1 MRTGRTGIVG
11 QQELIPRLFR
21 FAAVRHSQCRINGI
35 RYSVFIIS
43 DRLHRRG
50 FCAVLANRMYA
61 RFQLRQHLG
70 HVQCDGILHRLI
82 QRGLVMFAE
91 AVCRFQHAMRS
102 DVPFCGR
109 RSVNLHIAVP
119 VICRISQR
127 NAVTD
132 TLKIHGHA
140 GEIGQCVPRRLC
152 NYHIAVCIST
162 VILQIVQ
169 RNIRIDQCFSVY
181 HLAMQYDLLDLCLLQ
196 QVLTEQD
203 FRGDQSAGSVIL
215 IGIQTGNVQCCR
227 TDLGNAVVGNHKT
240 SRRGIV
246 IQGNRLRIV
255 FLHQITDHIFINA
268 YAGQCRFRLFCADNS
283 ICLCDFFRLR
293 NPLALAVLR
302 CRRRLV
308 IVHFVRGVDLVVI
321 CPQVRKCTTHGNQ
334 TVELGIAWDLLP
346 KYKFYLVTECQT
358 ILVGQH
364 VADFQCPVLFFCHAG
379 IGILFQMQPQFAGSL
394 IDHIAVCIGKAK
406 PDKLVDVCSVYLE
419 PVFQLNVRIMHCVIF
434 QADLNFLKT
443 KIFRHM
449 VCRNCVKYRDITDTV
464 KPVQI
469 VFIYCTDTHCLVWH
483 FDAVCVLDILVV
495 SKILP
500 CVRSE
505 VSRI

>member
-11 QQELIPRLFR
+11 QQKLIPRLFR

-70 HVQCDGILHRLI
+70 HVQCDSILHRLI

-119 VICRISQR
+119 VICCIGKR
-127 NAVTD
+127 NAVAD

-140 GEIGQCVPRRLC
+140 SEIGQCVPRRLC
-152 NYHIAVCIST
+152 NYHIAVCIRT

-169 RNIRIDQCFSVY
+169 RNIRIDQCPAICC
-181 HLAMQYDLLDLCLLQ
+181 LAVQYDLLDLCLLQ

-215 IGIQTGNVQCCR
+215 IGIQTGDVQCCR
-227 TDLGNAVVGNHKT
+227 TDLGNAVVGNHKA

-246 IQGNRLRIV
+246 IQGNRLRIA

-346 KYKFYLVTECQT
+346 KYKFYLVAECQT
-358 ILVGQH
+358 SLVGQH

-379 IGILFQMQPQFAGSL
+379 IGILFQMQPQFAGSF

-419 PVFQLNVRIMHCVIF
+419 PVFQLNVRIMHRVIF
-434 QADLNFLKT
+434 QADLNF
-443 KIFRHM
+443 
-449 VCRNCVKYRDITDTV
+449 
-464 KPVQI
+464 P
-469 VFIYCTDTHCLVWH
+469 
-483 FDAVCVLDILVV
+483 
-495 SKILP
+495 
-500 CVRSE
+500 
-505 VSRI
+505 

>member
-1 MRTGRTGIVG
+1 
-11 QQELIPRLFR
+11 
-21 FAAVRHSQCRINGI
+21 
-35 RYSVFIIS
+35 
-43 DRLHRRG
+43 
-50 FCAVLANRMYA
+50 
-61 RFQLRQHLG
+61 
-70 HVQCDGILHRLI
+70 
-82 QRGLVMFAE
+82 
-91 AVCRFQHAMRS
+91 
-102 DVPFCGR
+102 
-109 RSVNLHIAVP
+109 
-119 VICRISQR
+119 
-127 NAVTD
+127 
-132 TLKIHGHA
+132 
-140 GEIGQCVPRRLC
+140 
-152 NYHIAVCIST
+152 
-162 VILQIVQ
+162 
-169 RNIRIDQCFSVY
+169 
-181 HLAMQYDLLDLCLLQ
+181 MQYDLLNLCLLQ

-215 IGIQTGNVQCCR
+215 IGIQTGDVQCCR

-358 ILVGQH
+358 SLVGQH

-419 PVFQLNVRIMHCVIF
+419 PVFQLNVRIMHRVIF
-434 QADLNFLKT
+434 QADLNF
-443 KIFRHM
+443 
-449 VCRNCVKYRDITDTV
+449 
-464 KPVQI
+464 P
-469 VFIYCTDTHCLVWH
+469 
-483 FDAVCVLDILVV
+483 
-495 SKILP
+495 
-500 CVRSE
+500 
-505 VSRI
+505 

>member
-11 QQELIPRLFR
+11 QQELIPRLVC

-35 RYSVFIIS
+35 RYSVFIIL

-119 VICRISQR
+119 VICCISKR
-127 NAVTD
+127 NAVAD

-140 GEIGQCVPRRLC
+140 GEIGQCVPRRLR
-152 NYHIAVCIST
+152 NYHIAVCISI

-181 HLAMQYDLLDLCLLQ
+181 HLAVQYDLLDLCLLQ

-215 IGIQTGNVQCCR
+215 IGIQTGDVQCCR

-246 IQGNRLRIV
+246 IQGNRLRIA
-255 FLHQITDHIFINA
+255 FLHQITDYIFINA

-302 CRRRLV
+302 CRRRLI
-308 IVHFVRGVDLVVI
+308 IVHFVRCVDLVVI

-346 KYKFYLVTECQT
+346 KYKFYLVAECQT

-364 VADFQCPVLFFCHAG
+364 VADFQCPVLFFCHVG

-419 PVFQLNVRIMHCVIF
+419 PVFQLNVRIMHRVIF
-434 QADLNFLKT
+434 QADLNF
-443 KIFRHM
+443 
-449 VCRNCVKYRDITDTV
+449 
-464 KPVQI
+464 P
-469 VFIYCTDTHCLVWH
+469 
-483 FDAVCVLDILVV
+483 
-495 SKILP
+495 
-500 CVRSE
+500 
-505 VSRI
+505 